1 MILNLLRLEGVLSRA
16 TLARKIGLTRSTIS
30 RIINKLIEDNL
41 VREANL
47 AQGKNGRPGMLLEL
61 DPNGGSAVGIE
72 IGVNFI
78 TIMLTDFKANKIWR
92 KRITL
97 PDKATSNDYLTKAEE
112 LASEALN
119 IAETNHLRKMGIGV
133 GVWGLVDQ
141 AKGVI
146 KFAPN
151 LKWRDIPLR
160 EEWEKKFRVPFTLKM
175 MQMRLLSVNIISVQG
190 KILKISYI

>member
-1 MILNLLRLEGVLSRA
+1 
-16 TLARKIGLTRSTIS
+16 
-30 RIINKLIEDNL
+30 
-41 VREANL
+41 
-47 AQGKNGRPGMLLEL
+47 
-61 DPNGGSAVGIE
+61 
-72 IGVNFI
+72 
-78 TIMLTDFKANKIWR
+78 MLTDFKTNKIWR

-160 EEWEKKFRVPFTLKM
+160 EEWEKKFRVPVYLENDANAAALGEYYFGAGKNIENFIYM
-175 MQMRLLSVNIISVQG
+175 SMDIGVGGGIISGGKLFRGSSGYAGEIGHMVIDPQG
-190 KILKISYI
+190 RRCSCGK

>member
-1 MILNLLRLEGVLSRA
+1 
-16 TLARKIGLTRSTIS
+16 
-30 RIINKLIEDNL
+30 
-41 VREANL
+41 
-47 AQGKNGRPGMLLEL
+47 
-61 DPNGGSAVGIE
+61 
-72 IGVNFI
+72 
-78 TIMLTDFKANKIWR
+78 MLTDFKTNKIWR

-160 EEWEKKFRVPFTLKM
+160 EEWERSFVFRFTLKM
-175 MQMRLLSVNIISVQG
+175 MQMRAALGEYYFGAG